1 MCDLRSR
8 VARRTCRGGWD
19 RSRRSCMAR
28 LEKKSSDEQRRGER
42 EQGVESRCIQPERWW
57 KHDVQ
62 PTTAPNPPP
71 SPQRPLNAPRPA
83 PSSPPHS
90 KQATTMRLIAL
101 ALACAVAAHAVSIPE
116 MEAPLS
122 LKASIPDIS
131 ADAQLLRFSE
141 APGPAAGSEVAGA
154 ASGGAGTGPEDAGDS
169 ETGGTGSTG
178 ATGSTGGTGG
188 TGGTGPAAPEVR

>member
-1 MCDLRSR
+1 
-8 VARRTCRGGWD
+8 
-19 RSRRSCMAR
+19 
-28 LEKKSSDEQRRGER
+28 
-42 EQGVESRCIQPERWW
+42 
-57 KHDVQ
+57 
-62 PTTAPNPPP
+62 
-71 SPQRPLNAPRPA
+71 
-83 PSSPPHS
+83 
-90 KQATTMRLIAL
+90 MRLIAL

-141 APGPAAGSEVAGA
+141 APGPAAGSESEAAGAASGGAGAGGA

-178 ATGSTGGTGG
+178 GTGATGSTGGTGG

>member
-1 MCDLRSR
+1 
-8 VARRTCRGGWD
+8 
-19 RSRRSCMAR
+19 
-28 LEKKSSDEQRRGER
+28 
-42 EQGVESRCIQPERWW
+42 
-57 KHDVQ
+57 
-62 PTTAPNPPP
+62 
-71 SPQRPLNAPRPA
+71 
-83 PSSPPHS
+83 
-90 KQATTMRLIAL
+90 MRLIAL

-154 ASGGAGTGPEDAGDS
+154 ASGGAGTGGAASGGAGTGPEDAGDS